1 MELRPSLKIALII
14 SYVIIAGLG
23 INTFQNCT
31 DVQES
36 QKWKNI
42 KMFLSHTLTIA
53 IIVPIILKLK
63 DTDFLSGDNMFIL
76 YGIFGFLAAA
86 MSLGMANDSKCKDK
100 GYVGTSAVALVS
112 YLLVNAFLIYK
123 MIDMGNSNGVSV
135 SNASTTVVMN
145 NIKNGVPA
153 PNFK

>member
-14 SYVIIAGLG
+14 SYVLIASIG

-123 MIDMGNSNGVSV
+123 MIDMGNSNGVSLP
-135 SNASTTVVMN
+135 NAPVTQVMN

-153 PNFK
+153 PNLK

>member
-14 SYVIIAGLG
+14 SYVLIASIG

-31 DVQES
+31 DVQER

-53 IIVPIILKLK
+53 IVVPIILKLK

-100 GYVGTSAVALVS
+100 GYVGTSSVALVS

-135 SNASTTVVMN
+135 PNVSVAPVMN

-153 PNFK
+153 PNLK

>member
-14 SYVIIAGLG
+14 SYVLIASIG

-100 GYVGTSAVALVS
+100 GCVGTSAVALVS

-123 MIDMGNSNGVSV
+123 MIDMGNSNGVSLP
-135 SNASTTVVMN
+135 NAPVTQVMN

-153 PNFK
+153 PNLK

>member
-14 SYVIIAGLG
+14 SYVLIASIG

-135 SNASTTVVMN
+135 PNAPVTQVMN

-153 PNFK
+153 PNLK

>member
-14 SYVIIAGLG
+14 SYVLIASIG

-53 IIVPIILKLK
+53 IVVPIILKLK

-100 GYVGTSAVALVS
+100 GYVGTSSVALVS

-135 SNASTTVVMN
+135 PNAPVTQVMN

-153 PNFK
+153 PNLK

>member
-14 SYVIIAGLG
+14 SYVLIASIG

-135 SNASTTVVMN
+135 PNVSVAPVMN
-145 NIKNGVPA
+145 NIKNGVPN

>member
-14 SYVIIAGLG
+14 SYVLIASIG

-53 IIVPIILKLK
+53 IVVPIILKLK

-135 SNASTTVVMN
+135 PNVSVAPVMN

-153 PNFK
+153 PNLK

>member
-14 SYVIIAGLG
+14 SYVLIASIG

-86 MSLGMANDSKCKDK
+86 MSLGMANDSSVKIRD
-100 GYVGTSAVALVS
+100 TSERLR
-112 YLLVNAFLIYK
+112 
-123 MIDMGNSNGVSV
+123 
-135 SNASTTVVMN
+135 
-145 NIKNGVPA
+145 
-153 PNFK
+153 